1 MGVSWVEQQP
11 DAILQG
17 EEVNDLNP
25 CDSKNGT
32 LGNTRMDVQHLW
44 GNTCGEYTKDKMFAS
59 WALTSFDKP
68 PHSSSSRCQPL
79 PHWFAHSFEGVVEK
93 LAL

>member
-11 DAILQG
+11 DAILRG

-25 CDSKNGT
+25 CDSKSGT
-32 LGNTRMDVQHLW
+32 LGNTRMDVQYLW

-68 PHSSSSRCQPL
+68 RT
-79 PHWFAHSFEGVVEK
+79 VVAGSNPGG
-93 LAL
+93 LTSLVCP

>member
-44 GNTCGEYTKDKMFAS
+44 GNTCGETLVGNTPKIRCLQAGHS
-59 WALTSFDKP
+59 QALINP
-68 PHSSSSRCQPL
+68 AQ
-79 PHWFAHSFEGVVEK
+79 
-93 LAL
+93 